1 MPTARM
7 IPRLPKPVAGTIHPS
22 AIVETGARLDDGVS
36 IGAFA
41 YIESS
46 VRIGVG
52 SVVMH
57 HASVVGNTEIG
68 CECEIHPYAFIG
80 ARCQDQKFSGGS
92 PGVRIGDRNV
102 LREYTTIHAAT
113 AERDYTV
120 LGNDGLLCA
129 YSHIAHD
136 CEVGDFMVMSSHAAL
151 GGHVILEDRVNIGW
165 NAGVHQFCRVGRL
178 AMVSA
183 CSKLVQDVPPF
194 MTCDGNPATVRTIN
208 QIGLKRA
215 AFSDESITLARQ
227 VFRTLYREGLNRRQ
241 AVEKMLRYKASESP
255 IIKAVIAFI
264 DRSERGLA

>member
-1 MPTARM
+1 M
-7 IPRLPKPVAGTIHPS
+7 VGTIHPS
-22 AIVETGARLDDGVS
+22 AIVETGAHIEDGVS

-46 VRIGVG
+46 VRIGAGTAVL
-52 SVVMH
+52 H

-68 CECEIHPYAFIG
+68 CECEIYPYAFIG

-113 AERDYTV
+113 ADGDYTV

-136 CEVGDFMVMSSHAAL
+136 CEVGDFLIMSSHAAL
-151 GGHVILEDRVNIGW
+151 AGHVILEDRVNIGW
-165 NAGVHQFCRVGRL
+165 NAGVHQFCRVGAL

-194 MTCDGNPATVRTIN
+194 MTCAGNPAAVRMIN
-208 QIGLKRA
+208 RIGLQRA
-215 AFSDESITLARQ
+215 GFSEESITLARQ
-227 VFRTLYREGLNRRQ
+227 VFKTLYREGLNRRQ
-241 AVEKMLRYKASESP
+241 AVKKMLRHEASDAP
-255 IIKAVIAFI
+255 VIKAVVAFI
-264 DRSERGLA
+264 DGSERGLA